1 MPKANRNKLTLK
13 QSKSVYIWMIGNLAI
28 LKKNEEYMVHDHIL
42 WNARDENYFEYLK
55 GRKLM
60 ILQVNIWLL

>member
-13 QSKSVYIWMIGNLAI
+13 QSKSVYIWRKFGNF
-28 LKKNEEYMVHDHIL
+28 KKNEEYMVHDHIL